1 MEKYFSNLTIVFG
14 VVGGSVAFLLGGWDI
29 LLWTL
34 TAFVVLD
41 YVTGLIRAA
50 KMKELSS
57 EIGFWGLVRKI
68 MIFVLV
74 IVANLL
80 QQLINESIPLREIV
94 IMFFISNE
102 GISLL
107 ENASIFIDVPD
118 RLKDV
123 LLQLRDNEAK
133 GQKTTKEEI
142 E

>member
-1 MEKYFSNLTIVFG
+1 MSLAIGF
-14 VVGGSVAFLLGGWDI
+14 VGGGLAYVLGGWDI

>member
-1 MEKYFSNLTIVFG
+1 MEKHFNGLSMIIGFI
-14 VVGGSVAFLLGGWDI
+14 GGGMAYVLGGWDI

>member
-1 MEKYFSNLTIVFG
+1 MSLAIG
-14 VVGGSVAFLLGGWDI
+14 LVGGGLAYVLGGWDI

>member
-1 MEKYFSNLTIVFG
+1 MIIGFI
-14 VVGGSVAFLLGGWDI
+14 GGGMAYVLGGWDI

-107 ENASIFIDVPD
+107 ENASIFIDIPNK
-118 RLKDV
+118 LKDT

-133 GQKTTKEEI
+133 GQKTAKEEI

>member
-41 YVTGLIRAA
+41 YITGLIRAA

-68 MIFVLV
+68 MIFILV

-107 ENASIFIDVPD
+107 ENASIFIDIPEKLTD
-118 RLKDV
+118 T

-133 GQKTTKEEI
+133 GQRTTKEEV

>member
-34 TAFVVLD
+34 TAFVILD
-41 YVTGLIRAA
+41 YITGLVRAA

-68 MIFVLV
+68 MIFILV

-107 ENASIFIDVPD
+107 ENASIFIDIPTKLTD
-118 RLKDV
+118 T

-133 GQKTTKEEI
+133 GQRTTKEEI

>member
-1 MEKYFSNLTIVFG
+1 MMIGFI
-14 VVGGSVAFLLGGWDI
+14 GGGMAYVLGGWDI

-94 IMFFISNE
+94 IMFMFSQ
-102 GISLL
+102 
-107 ENASIFIDVPD
+107 VQTP
-118 RLKDV
+118 V
-123 LLQLRDNEAK
+123 
-133 GQKTTKEEI
+133 
-142 E
+142 

>member
-1 MEKYFSNLTIVFG
+1 MTIVFG

-34 TAFVVLD
+34 TAFVILD
-41 YVTGLIRAA
+41 YITGLVRAA

-57 EIGFWGLVRKI
+57 EIGFWGLARKI
-68 MIFVLV
+68 MIFILV

-107 ENASIFIDVPD
+107 ENASIFIDIPTKLTD
-118 RLKDV
+118 T

-133 GQKTTKEEI
+133 GQRTTKEEI